1 LKAFRPLL
9 LFWAAVLGVLAG
21 GVGALQVLGPEP
33 SSRVPIVARPLVV
46 AAAPPPS
53 APAVMTPPVLAP
65 ASIVPT
71 VPVPVPAARVPA
83 GPVAEPARV
92 RPGTANPAPPTPMVA
107 GAIPDPDPRLQ
118 EPAETLPD
126 RVLPRVDDAGH
137 APESLYAAAFD
148 PSERH
153 PRVALVIDGAGLDR
167 ALTAQA
173 NSTLPAAI
181 DFAYSAYAPSPAAN
195 ALAAA
200 GRRLGRE
207 CLVSIPMEPNGFP
220 ANEEGNRAL
229 LTGADPEEM
238 RTNLDWALSNVQ
250 GCVGGTGASD
260 GMGGER
266 FASSEQAF
274 GDVLTALSR
283 RGLIYLDSRPGAG
296 PPTDDAPGRRLPYVA
311 DLVVDHAPSPG
322 EPLDAHTIDLNLA
335 RLEEVATHRGSA
347 IGIAGPLTPVLLDRV
362 AVWAQGLAARGLVLA
377 PLTAIPVPSPTSTL
391 SVPPPNSLASPT
403 TSPTPPSSPP

>member
-1 LKAFRPLL
+1 
-9 LFWAAVLGVLAG
+9 
-21 GVGALQVLGPEP
+21 
-33 SSRVPIVARPLVV
+33 
-46 AAAPPPS
+46 
-53 APAVMTPPVLAP
+53 
-65 ASIVPT
+65 
-71 VPVPVPAARVPA
+71 
-83 GPVAEPARV
+83 
-92 RPGTANPAPPTPMVA
+92 MVA
-107 GAIPDPDPRLQ
+107 SAIPDPDPRLQ
-118 EPAETLPD
+118 EAAETLPD
-126 RVLPRVDDAGH
+126 RILPRVDDNGLT
-137 APESLYAAAFD
+137 PENVYAAAFD
-148 PSERH
+148 PAERH

-229 LTGADPEEM
+229 LTGADPGEL
-238 RTNLDWALSNVQ
+238 RSNLEWALSNVQ

-266 FASSEQAF
+266 FAASEQSF
-274 GDVLTALSR
+274 GDVLTILSR
-283 RGLIYLDSRPGAG
+283 RGLIYLDSRPGA
-296 PPTDDAPGRRLPYVA
+296 PPPSDDAPGRRLPYVA
-311 DLVVDHAPSPG
+311 DLIVDHAGSPG
-322 EPLDAHTIDLNLA
+322 EPVDAHTIDLNLA

-377 PLTAIPVPSPTSTL
+377 PLTAIPVPTPLT
-391 SVPPPNSLASPT
+391 VGASPPQS
-403 TSPTPPSSPP
+403 SPTP